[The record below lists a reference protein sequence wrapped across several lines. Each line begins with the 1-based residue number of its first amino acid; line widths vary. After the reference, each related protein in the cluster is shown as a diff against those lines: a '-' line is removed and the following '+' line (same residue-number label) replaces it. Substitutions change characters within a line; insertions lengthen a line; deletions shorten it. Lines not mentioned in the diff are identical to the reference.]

1 MAPLNCTNTLNLTI
15 FPDHLEE
22 KTQSSDI
29 LSHKSR
35 AAKIKSTLEIKYLGY
50 LYSEKMGSIY
60 NTLVVHAFN
69 CSH

>member
-1 MAPLNCTNTLNLTI
+1 MGPLTCENTLNLTSCL
-15 FPDHLEE
+15 DHLEE
-22 KTQSSDI
+22 KTRSSDF

-35 AAKIKSTLEIKYLGY
+35 AAKIKSTLEIKYFGS